1 MTQYRASKRIMSNNN
16 PILIIDDDEQL
27 VEMLAEVLRLE
38 GYPILTAH
46 DGLSGLEMLKE
57 HPETDAVILDVMMPG
72 IDGFETLQRLR
83 RVSTVP
89 VIMLTAR
96 GESEDRILGLE
107 HGADDYL
114 PKPFKPRELVLRL
127 ELISRRR
134 RTPSEHTPLSW
145 HGLTLD
151 LSSLSARLNDQPLAL
166 TGAEFRILEYLLRD
180 PGQVCGRDALS
191 QFALGRRPSPYD
203 RALDTHISNL
213 RHKLGGKNGQIVIK
227 SIRGAGYTL
236 LLQSDDT

>member
-1 MTQYRASKRIMSNNN
+1 MSNKN

-46 DGLSGLEMLKE
+46 DGVSGLDVLNE
-57 HPETDAVILDVMMPG
+57 HADIEAVILDVMMPG

-96 GESEDRILGLE
+96 GDSEDRILGLE

-134 RTPSEHTPLSW
+134 RAPSEDSPLSW

-151 LSSLSARLNDQPLAL
+151 LASLSARLEEKPLAL

-191 QFALGRRPSPYD
+191 QYALGRRPSPYD

-213 RHKLGGKNGQIVIK
+213 RHKLGGKEGQVVIK

-236 LLQSDDT
+236 LQQSEDT